1 MDLHALIPS
10 KFEGGVPAFLSS
22 TQPGPPMDALTSPQS
37 FSTST
42 EWDTWL
48 ATHHAQS
55 TGIWLLIAKKNAKK
69 PLITIGEA
77 LDVAL
82 CYGWID
88 SQRKGFDAESYLQ
101 RYSPRRGKSPW
112 SRLNV
117 DRVAALTEAGRMQ
130 AAGLAEVAAA
140 KADGRWAV
148 AYEPQRNAVL
158 PEDLVAALNGNAKAA
173 AAFAALD
180 KTGQYALILPLLKA
194 TTPKIRLTHLE
205 KAIARLSGD
214 K

>member
-1 MDLHALIPS
+1 
-10 KFEGGVPAFLSS
+10 
-22 TQPGPPMDALTSPQS
+22 MDAPTAPHA
-37 FSTST
+37 FTT
-42 EWDTWL
+42 PAEWDAWL
-48 ATHHAQS
+48 AAHHAQS
-55 TGIWLLIAKKNAKK
+55 PGIWLLIAKKNAAK

-88 SQRKGFDAESYLQ
+88 SQRKGFDAQSYLQ
-101 RYSPRRGKSPW
+101 RYSPRRAKSPW

-117 DRVAALTEAGRMQ
+117 DRVAALTQAGRMQ

-148 AYEPQRNAVL
+148 AYEPQREAGL
-158 PEDLVAALNGNAKAA
+158 PEDLAAELSGNAKAA

-194 TTPKIRLTHLE
+194 TTPEIRRARVR
-205 KAIARLSGD
+205 KAVARLSGD
-214 K
+214 E

>member
-1 MDLHALIPS
+1 MD
-10 KFEGGVPAFLSS
+10 
-22 TQPGPPMDALTSPQS
+22 TLTSPHA
-37 FSTST
+37 FTT
-42 EWDTWL
+42 PAEWDAWL
-48 ATHHAQS
+48 AANHAQS
-55 TGIWLLIAKKNAKK
+55 PGIWLLIAKKNAKR

-88 SQRKGFDAESYLQ
+88 SQRKGFDTESYLQ
-101 RYSPRRGKSPW
+101 RYSPRRGKSLW

-148 AYEPQRNAVL
+148 AYEPQRNAAL

-173 AAFAALD
+173 AVFAALD

-194 TTPKIRLTHLE
+194 TTPKIRLARLE

>member
-1 MDLHALIPS
+1 
-10 KFEGGVPAFLSS
+10 
-22 TQPGPPMDALTSPQS
+22 MDALTSHHAFTTPA
-37 FSTST
+37 
-42 EWDTWL
+42 EWDAWL
-48 ATHHAQS
+48 AAHHAQS
-55 TGIWLLIAKKNAKK
+55 PGIWLLIAKKNAKN
-69 PLITIGEA
+69 PLLTIGEA

-88 SQRKGFDAESYLQ
+88 SQRKGFDAHAYLQ

-117 DRVAALTEAGRMQ
+117 DRVAALTEAGRMR

-148 AYEPQRNAVL
+148 AYQPQRHAGL
-158 PEDLVAALNGNAKAA
+158 PEDLGAALSTNAKAA

-180 KTGQYALILPLLKA
+180 RTGQYALILPLLKA
-194 TTPKIRLTHLE
+194 TTPKIRLARVE

-214 K
+214 E

>member
-1 MDLHALIPS
+1 
-10 KFEGGVPAFLSS
+10 
-22 TQPGPPMDALTSPQS
+22 MDALTSPHA
-37 FSTST
+37 FTTSA
-42 EWDTWL
+42 EWDAWL
-48 ATHHAQS
+48 AAHHAQS
-55 TGIWLLIAKKNAKK
+55 PGIWLLIAKKNAKK

-88 SQRKGFDAESYLQ
+88 SQRKGFDAHAYLQ

-148 AYEPQRNAVL
+148 AYEPQRHAGL
-158 PEDLVAALNGNAKAA
+158 PEDLAAALSGNAKAA

-180 KTGQYALILPLLKA
+180 RTGQYALILPLLKA
-194 TTPKIRLTHLE
+194 TTPKIRLARVE
-205 KAIARLSGD
+205 KAVARLSGD
-214 K
+214 E